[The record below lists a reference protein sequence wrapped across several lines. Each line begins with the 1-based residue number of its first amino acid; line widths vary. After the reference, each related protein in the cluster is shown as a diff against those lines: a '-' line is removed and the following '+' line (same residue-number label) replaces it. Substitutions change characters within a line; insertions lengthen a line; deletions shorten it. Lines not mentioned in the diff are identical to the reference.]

1 MTDLL
6 KINTDLLAGQIRDK
20 INQANDAAH
29 RAVKLAVEAG
39 ELLIQAK
46 SALAHGA
53 WTPWLASEFGMSE
66 RSAQTYM
73 RLAREFPKLPPE
85 KAQRVAVLPLRRA
98 IKELAKPASSECSER
113 CPTPIFEWPPAE
125 IAKLADWYDLV
136 TMASMVLF
144 ADGLGVAEIVE
155 RTGFD
160 PYEVERILNPEKPLR
175 FVCESER
182 KLLESNKQA
191 QYSALVDW
199 LIANTHVLWF
209 GDKARSFARWHG
221 MDHTIPALTAIER
234 QWQGREAAAS
244 STLGNLGNDLPSF
257 AWYICVV
264 HDARIAIGLDPHYVG
279 KDLPHLL
286 AEVAEIKPPADTPA
300 ANRFCPSMEAA
311 HA

>member
-6 KINTDLLAGQIRDK
+6 KIDTDLLSAQIRDK

-98 IKELAKPASSECSER
+98 IKELAKPASSGGPAHKPLLEREPSEIESLK
-113 CPTPIFEWPPAE
+113 P
-125 IAKLADWYDLV
+125 WYDLV
-136 TMASMVLF
+136 MSISLLLF
-144 ADGLGVAEIVE
+144 ADGLGVAEIVG

-160 PYEVERILNPEKPLR
+160 AYEVERILNPEKPMR
-175 FVCESER
+175 FVSDSER
-182 KLLESNKQA
+182 ELLAPKNQA
-191 QYSALVDW
+191 LYSALVDRE
-199 LIANTHVLWF
+199 IAQGMAFACGTYKAQSMALREGMAQTLPVL
-209 GDKARSFARWHG
+209 A
-221 MDHTIPALTAIER
+221 AIER
-234 QWQGREAAAS
+234 QWQGREAVAS
-244 STLGNLGNDLPSF
+244 SVIESLGHDLLSLD
-257 AWYICVV
+257 WYMCVLT
-264 HDARIAIGLDPHYVG
+264 DKRIAIGLDPHYAG
-279 KDLPHLL
+279 HGLPHLL
-286 AEVAEIKPPADTPA
+286 ADFAEYRMPVETY
-300 ANRFCPSMEAA
+300 MGAA

>member
-98 IKELAKPASSECSER
+98 MKELAKPASSDS
-113 CPTPIFEWPPAE
+113 PASKSLFKRGPSE
-125 IAKLADWYDLV
+125 IAELAKWWDLV
-136 TMASMVLF
+136 MAISTILF
-144 ADGLGVAEIVE
+144 ADGLEVAEIVE

-160 PYEVERILNPEKPLR
+160 AYQVGRVLAPEKPLR
-175 FVCESER
+175 FADGTER
-182 KLLESNKQA
+182 KLLKPENRLL
-191 QYSALVDW
+191 YSAYVDW
-199 LIANTHVLWF
+199 AIASCFVFWCSDNF
-209 GDKARSFARWHG
+209 GAQSLARRHG
-221 MDHTIPALTAIER
+221 MAHTVPVLAALER
-234 QWQGREAAAS
+234 QWRGRACSAETLMG
-244 STLGNLGNDLPSF
+244 TLGDGTLPSG
-257 AWYICVV
+257 AWYWCA
-264 HDARIAIGLDPHYVG
+264 HTDFRIAIGLDPHYVG
-279 KDLPHLL
+279 KGLPYLL
-286 AEVAEIKPPADTPA
+286 AEFAEV
-300 ANRFCPSMEAA
+300 EAA